1 MLPEIERITFPLP
14 DDFEFDEIID
24 VRTPDEFAEDHVSGA
39 INLPVLSN
47 EERVIVGTQYKNES
61 RFDAAKSGAALIY
74 KNLANH
80 LSVHFSGKPKDYR
93 PLVYCWRGGQRSE
106 SLATVLRAISWNV
119 AMLDRGYK
127 SYRTHVI
134 SYTEQRS
141 SELSFRIINS
151 LTGCGKTRLLHALRD
166 QGAQVLDLE
175 GLANHKGSVFGGDPE
190 NPQPAQK
197 RFETLIYDQLAT
209 FDAEKTVFVEAE
221 SSKIGRLNLPV
232 SLWIKMRESPVT
244 KLEST
249 LPARTEFLRTDYE
262 DWLKNIDRITLT
274 IDRLKSFHSRET
286 ILQWKTWA
294 ANDEWRALIAA
305 LLENHYDRNYNPGG
319 SGHYN
324 IPDATHVLPDQSD
337 AAFEQCAADL
347 IAT

>member
-1 MLPEIERITFPLP
+1 MLPGIERLTFPLP
-14 DDFEFDEIID
+14 DDCTFDEIID
-24 VRTPDEFAEDHVSGA
+24 VRTPDEFEEDHVSGA

-61 RFDAAKSGAALIY
+61 RFNASKSGAALIY
-74 KNLANH
+74 KNLADH
-80 LSVHFSGKPKDYR
+80 LSTHFANKPKNYR

-119 AMLDRGYK
+119 SMLDRGYK

-134 SYTEQRS
+134 EFTEQRS
-141 SELSFRIINS
+141 SELTFRIINS
-151 LTGCGKTRLLHALRD
+151 LTGCGKTKLLFALRD

-197 RFETLIYDQLAT
+197 KFESLIYDQLST
-209 FDAEKTVFVEAE
+209 FDSAKTIWVEAE

-232 SLWIKMRESPVT
+232 PLWMKMRESSVT

-249 LPARTEFLRTDYE
+249 IEARTEFLRDDYE
-262 DWLKNIDRITLT
+262 SWLSNQDRVTTT
-274 IDRLKSFHSRET
+274 IDLLKSFHSVET
-286 ILQWKTWA
+286 IAEWKEWA
-294 ANDEWRALIAA
+294 ENGEWKSLIAA
-305 LLENHYDRNYNPGG
+305 LLEKHYDRNYNPGG

-324 IPDATHVLPDQSD
+324 VPDDDYVLPNQSD
-337 AAFEQCAADL
+337 TAFEKCAADL
-347 IAT
+347 IAR